1 MTRLL
6 FIDDHSL
13 VREALMFFIRAASS
27 DIEIV
32 GATSVEEALAAHG
45 SEAFQLILLDY
56 QLQEISGL
64 PAIATV
70 QKAFP
75 DTPLIVLSGAITLA
89 QTQEALDNGV
99 TAVLSKDIEGRKLWS
114 TIEAQLGQHLLETR
128 SQAPAG
134 APLSPREAQVAGL
147 LASGQQNKE
156 IARALGIADITTRLH
171 MRQVFRKIGARNR
184 ADAVRIL
191 LERRLHLSAVG
202 P

>member
-6 FIDDHSL
+6 LIDDHSL
-13 VREALMFFIRAASS
+13 VREALIFFIRAAAP

-32 GATSVEEALAAHG
+32 GASSVSEAIAAHG
-45 SEAFQLILLDY
+45 AQTFHLLLLDY
-56 QLQEISGL
+56 QLPELSGL
-64 PAIATV
+64 AAIGAV
-70 QKAFP
+70 QSAFP
-75 DTPLIVLSGAITLA
+75 DTPLIILSGAITLE

-99 TAVLSKDIEGRKLWS
+99 TAVLSKDIEGRQLWS
-114 TIEAQLGQHLLETR
+114 AIEAQLGQHLLEAR
-128 SQAPAG
+128 SMAPAG
-134 APLSPREAQVAGL
+134 APLSPRETQVAKL

-191 LERRLHLSAVG
+191 LERRLQQSAVG